1 MKKVLSLIL
10 AVLMLMGMLSISAS
24 ADDKVV
30 IEFWNTHG
38 ETFGGPA
45 VTKVVEWF
53 NENND
58 MGVEVRQVVYTGY
71 DEIATNLQSAIL
83 ANTAPA
89 LSTCSYS
96 NINYMAQNFP
106 YVSPVDIIEKYFPE
120 DKDYLANKYDP
131 AILNLGVSVDGKQF
145 GLPYGLSVPLMYYN
159 ADLLDAA
166 GLDKEKLPETWEEI
180 GEWAKAIVEKTGM
193 QGLYIQ
199 LPTDTYSII
208 PMYLGAGLES
218 MDKVNDDGSYTAEF
232 VTEGTI
238 YNWTK
243 LQEYYKNGYAVY
255 MTNTEGRAAMAAG
268 LLGMYLTTSA
278 RIQELTDAEPNFVAS
293 MHPYWE
299 GHDRVV
305 CLGGN
310 VLTIYAQDEFTQKAA
325 WKLIKCLL
333 EAENVA
339 AFDNGTGYVPPTK
352 DVTEEM
358 YTMLSNPLLGD
369 NINERAD
376 ALPWTSWPGKNG
388 VAIDRVLITT
398 RDAIINDYVD
408 VATALQSAQDEIN
421 ELLK

>member
-1 MKKVLSLIL
+1 MKKLLSLVL
-10 AVLMLMGMLSISAS
+10 ALLMVMSLLSISAS

-30 IEFWNTHG
+30 IEFWHTHA

-45 VTKVVEWF
+45 VQRAIEAF
-53 NENND
+53 NANND
-58 MGVEVRQVVYTGY
+58 LGVEIRSMVFTGY
-71 DEIATNLQSAIL
+71 DELNTNLQSAI
-83 ANTAPA
+83 AGNNAPVI
-89 LSTCSYS
+89 STCSYS

-106 YVSPVDIIEKYFPE
+106 YVSPVEIIEKYFPE

-145 GLPYGLSVPLMYYN
+145 GLPYGLSVPLLYYN
-159 ADLLDAA
+159 ADILDAA
-166 GLDKEKLPETWEEI
+166 GLDKTNLPETWEEV
-180 GEWAKAIVEKTGM
+180 GEWAKTIVEKTGL

-208 PMYLGAGLES
+208 PMYLGAGLDS
-218 MDKVNDDGSYTAEF
+218 MYKTNEDGSYTADF
-232 VTEGTI
+232 VNEGTI

-243 LQEYYKNGYAVY
+243 QQEWYKNGYAVY

-278 RIQELTDAEPNFVAS
+278 RIQELTDAEPNFVSS

-310 VLTIYAQDEFTQKAA
+310 VLVIWAQEEFTQKVA
-325 WKLIKCLL
+325 WTFIKWLL

-339 AFDNGTGYVPPTK
+339 DFDNGTGYVPPTK

-388 VAIDRVLITT
+388 VAIDRVLITA

>member
-1 MKKVLSLIL
+1 MKKALSLVL
-10 AVLMLMGMLSISAS
+10 AVLMMMSLLSISAS

-58 MGVEVRQVVYTGY
+58 LGVEIRQVVYTGY

-166 GLDKEKLPETWEEI
+166 GLDKENLPKTWEEI
-180 GEWAKAIVEKTGM
+180 GE
-193 QGLYIQ
+193 
-199 LPTDTYSII
+199 
-208 PMYLGAGLES
+208 
-218 MDKVNDDGSYTAEF
+218 
-232 VTEGTI
+232 
-238 YNWTK
+238 
-243 LQEYYKNGYAVY
+243 
-255 MTNTEGRAAMAAG
+255 
-268 LLGMYLTTSA
+268 
-278 RIQELTDAEPNFVAS
+278 
-293 MHPYWE
+293 
-299 GHDRVV
+299 
-305 CLGGN
+305 
-310 VLTIYAQDEFTQKAA
+310 
-325 WKLIKCLL
+325 
-333 EAENVA
+333 
-339 AFDNGTGYVPPTK
+339 
-352 DVTEEM
+352 
-358 YTMLSNPLLGD
+358 
-369 NINERAD
+369 
-376 ALPWTSWPGKNG
+376 
-388 VAIDRVLITT
+388 
-398 RDAIINDYVD
+398 
-408 VATALQSAQDEIN
+408 
-421 ELLK
+421 

>member
-1 MKKVLSLIL
+1 MKKALSLIL
-10 AVLMLMGMLSISAS
+10 AVLMLMGMFSITAN
-24 ADDKVV
+24 ADDVLE
-30 IEFWNTHG
+30 IEFWHTHG

-45 VTKVVEWF
+45 VSKVVEWF
-53 NENND
+53 NANND
-58 MGVEVRQVVYTGY
+58 IGVKIREVVYTGY
-71 DEIATNLQSAIL
+71 DEIATNLQSAIV
-83 ANTAPA
+83 AGTAPA

-106 YVSPVDIIEKYFPE
+106 YVSPIEIIEKYFPE
-120 DKDYLANKYDP
+120 DKDFLATKYDP

-145 GLPYGLSVPLMYYN
+145 GLPYGLSVPLLYYN
-159 ADLLDAA
+159 ADLLDEA
-166 GLDKEKLPETWEEI
+166 GLDKTNLPKTWEEV
-180 GEWAKAIVEKTGM
+180 GEWAKQIVEKTGM

-208 PMYLGAGLES
+208 PMYLGAGLDS
-218 MDKVNDDGSYTAEF
+218 MYTVNEDGSYTANF
-232 VTEGTI
+232 YNEGTV
-238 YNWTK
+238 YTWSK
-243 LQEYYKNGYAVY
+243 QQEWYKNGYAVY

-310 VLTIYAQDEFTQKAA
+310 VLTMWGQTEEVQKAA
-325 WKLIKCLL
+325 WTFIKCLL

-339 AFDNGTGYVPPTK
+339 DFDNGTGYVPPTK

-398 RDAIINDYVD
+398 RDAIINDFVD
-408 VATALQSAQDEIN
+408 VDTALKNAQAEIN